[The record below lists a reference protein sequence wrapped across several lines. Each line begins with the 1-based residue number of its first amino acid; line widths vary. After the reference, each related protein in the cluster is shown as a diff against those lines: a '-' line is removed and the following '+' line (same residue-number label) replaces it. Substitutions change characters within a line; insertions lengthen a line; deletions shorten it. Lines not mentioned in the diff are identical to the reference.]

1 MGEYEPHDSRKAKQQ
16 PGEEGKRPGWRQAEA
31 GEAKEPY
38 EPFDSRRVTQGQE
51 QAAGEPGEG
60 SWRQQEAA
68 DTALGQTELEGD
80 ERGEEAEQVPDP
92 QAEQALNDSGRD
104 AAMQQDEDELDD
116 EAPGDRND

>member
-31 GEAKEPY
+31 SEPKESY
-38 EPFDSRRVTQGQE
+38 EPLDSRRVTQGQE
-51 QAAGEPGEG
+51 QAAGEPGKG

-68 DTALGQTELEGD
+68 DVALGQTELEGD
-80 ERGEEAEQVPDP
+80 ERGEDVEQS
-92 QAEQALNDSGRD
+92 LRD
-104 AAMQQDEDELDD
+104 ALMEQDAEELDD

>member
-31 GEAKEPY
+31 SEPKESY
-38 EPFDSRRVTQGQE
+38 EPLDSRRVTQGQE

-60 SWRQQEAA
+60 SWHQQEPA
-68 DTALGQTELEGD
+68 DTALGASGQTELEGD
-80 ERGEEAEQVPDP
+80 ERGDDIEQTPDP
-92 QAEQALNDSGRD
+92 QAEQALRD
-104 AAMQQDEDELDD
+104 AAMQEDEGELDD